1 MKSLPF
7 YRLFYSRLF
16 ACQDWLAKARTVMAK
31 AVMAGEKGGNGQG
44 YYGVPGPIAGA
55 GLPVIAIGY
64 GIYWL
69 IRQRRRRKI
78 N

>member
-1 MKSLPF
+1 MKNLIPSFVLFTALCLPG
-7 YRLFYSRLF
+7 
-16 ACQDWLAKARTVMAK
+16 LA
-31 AVMAGEKGGNGQG
+31 GQGQNGNGQGQNGNGQG

-69 IRQRRRRKI
+69 IQQRRRRKI